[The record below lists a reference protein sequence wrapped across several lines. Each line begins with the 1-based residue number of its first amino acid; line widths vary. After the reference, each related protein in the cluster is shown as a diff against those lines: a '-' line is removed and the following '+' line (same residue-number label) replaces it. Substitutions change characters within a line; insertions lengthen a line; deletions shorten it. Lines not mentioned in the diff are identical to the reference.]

1 MVGANTSLLLE
12 LESMVARRLDQATLG
27 VVMIPCTA
35 LLDVPLVMCLV
46 RGFLKDATR
55 MARLV
60 DAYLVESA
68 LEARL
73 RPAEFEESSP
83 APYGLKY
90 YDLVEGKGP
99 TAVKDSIVQ
108 VKYHIKQVEKFV
120 SYSVM

>member
-1 MVGANTSLLLE
+1 MVGANASLLLE

-83 APYGLKY
+83 APSDGLKY

-99 TAVKDSIVQ
+99 TAVKGSIANS
-108 VKYHIKQVEKFV
+108 F
-120 SYSVM
+120 SGSRTTYSWS

>member
-1 MVGANTSLLLE
+1 MVGANASLLLE

-35 LLDVPLVMCLV
+35 LLDVPLVM
-46 RGFLKDATR
+46 

-83 APYGLKY
+83 APSDGLKC

-99 TAVKDSIVQ
+99 TAVKGSIV
-108 VKYHIKQVEKFV
+108 QVEKFV